1 MDERPKP
8 GRVDIDAAMK
18 ELLEAQRRVD
28 DTAREIV
35 DRTKRLIDVRE
46 DLVPGANET
55 YERLHGEWYR
65 AVERDLAAAGFQS
78 FGPYRNVNAKPDT
91 PPEKQAYYHLA
102 LSADR
107 AITAAWFLVAA
118 KEPRPCLVLE
128 SVATDGVVI
137 ATMSGITE
145 SGLPVPSSR
154 DTERFPADTPVVRL
168 VADHHAHLARANT
181 NLREFAGVEDML
193 AERLRQANETAAH
206 RRQIGLG
213 IFEPYLRTLS
223 REHFEEKGRPLLESI
238 LANPEW
244 WTGEAPPAPGR
255 GAVESLH
262 LRFLMSRDDGGARR
276 HVTTVGL
283 ARIGLP
289 ELQMR
294 QLAANHCRAAR
305 FLLSA
310 VARKI
315 GELAVS
321 LPPSAEPL
329 ENRLAGAEFTLAR
342 DEVRAGMK
350 RNLFGPV
357 ASTGEARPV
366 SIRVELEEFG
376 GALGQAVEIFSVFLK
391 RKRAEKLLT
400 IVPPSGAAVDR
411 DEWLYESCGL
421 LGLAVPPAKPFSAL
435 EESMDAASQRAVRE
449 LPRLRA
455 RLNAGLPDGQFAMIK
470 TGLDSTTGAK
480 EFVWVRVTRWP
491 EGEFVGALVAQPVD
505 CPEYTRGQV
514 IRVADAD
521 VFDCVVFSANGNAI
535 EPSLTDLV
543 AMDFGVDLTN

>member
-1 MDERPKP
+1 MNEGPKP
-8 GRVDIDAAMK
+8 GRVDIHAAMR
-18 ELLEAQRRVD
+18 ELLEAQRKID
-28 DTAREIV
+28 ETAKGIV

-46 DLVPGANET
+46 ILVPGANET

-78 FGPYRNVNAKPDT
+78 FGPYKDVNARPDT

-107 AITAAWFLVAA
+107 TITAGWFLVAA

-128 SVATDGVVI
+128 SVATDGRVI

-145 SGLPVPSSR
+145 SGLPVPSNR
-154 DTERFPADTPVVRL
+154 DIERFPADTPVVRL

-193 AERLRQANETAAH
+193 EERLRQANETAAH

-223 REHFEEKGRPLLESI
+223 RGRFEEKGRPLLESI

-244 WTGEAPPAPGR
+244 WTGEEPSAPSP
-255 GAVESLH
+255 GAVESLN
-262 LRFLMSRDDGGARR
+262 LRFLMSRDDAGARR
-276 HVTTVGL
+276 HVATVGL
-283 ARIGLP
+283 AQNGLP

-294 QLAANHCRAAR
+294 GLAANHCRAAR

-315 GELAVS
+315 GERAACP
-321 LPPSAEPL
+321 PPSADL
-329 ENRLAGAEFTLAR
+329 NRLAGAELTLTR
-342 DEVRAGMK
+342 DEVLADMK
-350 RNLFGPV
+350 RNPFGAV
-357 ASTGEARPV
+357 ASAGEARPV
-366 SIRVELEEFG
+366 AVRLELEEFG
-376 GALGQAVEIFSVFLK
+376 GALGQAVEVFSVFLK

-400 IVPPSGAAVDR
+400 VVPPSGSAVDR
-411 DEWLYESCGL
+411 DDWLYESCHL

-435 EESMDAASQRAVRE
+435 EESMDAASQRAVGD

-455 RLNAGLPDGQFAMIK
+455 RLNADLPVGQFAMIK

-480 EFVWVRVTRWP
+480 EYVWVRVARWP
-491 EGEFVGALVAQPVD
+491 EGEFVGALAVQPVN
-505 CPEYTRGQV
+505 CPGYTQGQV
-514 IRVADAD
+514 IRVADSD
-521 VFDCVVFSANGNAI
+521 VFDRVIFSASEGAI

-543 AMDFGVDLTN
+543 AMDFGVDLPG